1 MLSRLKKL
9 SAQRRQARFQPGSFL
24 EHRARLLSFGV
35 YGALG
40 VLAARAVVIH
50 LFPPS
55 LEHLQTIAER
65 QYQQH
70 LELSPYRGTI
80 FDRRAE
86 PLAISIRMP
95 SLFVNPRVF
104 DVTPQEAQEI
114 SRIIKMPADKIIA
127 ISKKRSYFSWVKRKI
142 GKDAAEKVMALKIKG
157 LHQVME
163 PARYYPA
170 GQAASHLLG
179 YVGIDNRG
187 LMGLER
193 QFERYLRGNIVRINE
208 SKDARGKTI
217 FLQSAHAAPEKSGQN
232 IHLTID
238 RAVQEIAEKE
248 LEKGVRNAKAKSGFA
263 VVADPHTGRILAL
276 ANYPTFDP
284 NSRTTLDVN
293 LTRNHAL
300 GDLYEPGSVVKP
312 FLVATALKN
321 KKITPDE
328 IFYCENGA
336 YRDGP
341 IRIHDSH
348 PVKMASTADVLVQ
361 SSNIC
366 SYKIAKRLE
375 PKGLYEGYR
384 QFGFGEANA
393 IDFPGKSL
401 GRLLSW
407 EDWRPARFANIAFG
421 QGFVTSGLEIVR
433 AYSALANGGNLVDPY
448 IIDHI
453 EGSDGKILVSNTTRL
468 IRQVISPELAKTMRQ
483 MLQQVVEK
491 EGSKAQMAEFSAGGK
506 TGTTEKVD
514 PRTRAYSTDLRIASF
529 VGFTPVEDPHLVVY
543 VVIDEPGIK
552 PYYGGIWAAPV
563 FRGIA
568 EETLRYLNV
577 APDKQNQI
585 AQRP

>member
-1 MLSRLKKL
+1 MLSRLKKF
-9 SAQRRQARFQPGSFL
+9 SSQRRQARFQPGSFL
-24 EHRARLLSFGV
+24 EHRVRLLS
-35 YGALG
+35 YGIYLGLTALG
-40 VLAARAVVIH
+40 LRAVVIH

-80 FDRRAE
+80 FDRRNE

-104 DVTPQEAQEI
+104 ELTAQEAQEL
-114 SRIIKMPADKIIA
+114 SKIIKMPADKIIA
-127 ISKKRSYFSWVKRKI
+127 ISKKKSYFSWIKRKI
-142 GKDAAEKVMALKIKG
+142 NKDVAEKAMALKIKG

-170 GQAASHLLG
+170 GQSASHLLG

-193 QFERYLRGNIVRINE
+193 QFERYLRGNTIHVNE

-248 LEKGVRNAKAKSGFA
+248 LEKGIRHAKAKSGFA
-263 VVADPHTGRILAL
+263 IVADPHTGRILAL

-312 FLVATALKN
+312 FLIATALKN
-321 KKITPDE
+321 KKIGTE
-328 IFYCENGA
+328 EVFNCEGGA

-341 IRIHDSH
+341 VLIHDSH
-348 PVKMASTADVLVQ
+348 PVKSASTTDVLVE

-375 PKGLYEGYR
+375 PKGLFEAYR
-384 QFGFGEANA
+384 QFGFSEPTA

-401 GRLLSW
+401 GRLSSW
-407 EDWRPARFANIAFG
+407 EQWLPIRFANVAFG
-421 QGFVTSGLEIVR
+421 QGFVVSGLEIVR

-448 IIDHI
+448 IVDHI
-453 EGSDGKILVSNTTRL
+453 EGSDGKVVMSNTTRL
-468 IRQVISPELAKTMRQ
+468 IRQVISPELAKTMRK
-483 MLQQVVEK
+483 MLERVVEK
-491 EGSKAQMAEFSAGGK
+491 EGSKAQMPEFSAAGK
-506 TGTTEKVD
+506 TGTTQKVD
-514 PRTRAYSTDLRIASF
+514 PRLKAYSTDLRIASF
-529 VGFTPVEDPHLVVY
+529 IGFTPVDDPHLVVY
-543 VVIDEPGIK
+543 VVVDEPGIK
-552 PYYGGIWAAPV
+552 PYYGGIWAAPI

-577 APDKQNQI
+577 APDKRNNL
-585 AQRP
+585 ARKP